1 MVKSSVFWTLSVALL
16 ASVLVCGVPP
26 VRAETGKVE
35 TFQFQAEVTR
45 LMDILIHSLYSNRDV
60 FLRELISNANDAID
74 KIRFQ
79 SLTDPTAL
87 AAGEDLHIKIK
98 VDLPSRTITIEDSGV
113 GMTKQEMVNNLG
125 TIAKSGTSAFLE
137 QISKDSE
144 SGAGA
149 NTANLIG
156 QFGVGFYSAFLVA
169 DKITVVSKNNNDP
182 KQWRWS
188 SKTNSGFTIKEDDS
202 ETLGR
207 GTKVILEVKE
217 DAAEYLDIAHLEEL
231 IKRYSEF
238 IVFPIYVYKEVPET
252 PEPEELQEEEEG
264 EEPVIDGDALD
275 ESADAPEP
283 EELREE
289 EEGEEP
295 VIDGDALD
303 ESADGVVD
311 PETPEDE
318 DIADEESAEQDGE
331 EIVSEEEII
340 SEEEDLTSEE
350 GEEAPPKYDWSLV
363 NDVKPLW
370 TRDPSEISEKEYVS
384 FFKSIAKTDEEP
396 LTYIHF
402 KAEGDVE
409 FRGLLY
415 IPKKPIRSLTH
426 VEEKARKDL
435 VRLYVRRV
443 LVTDTVEDGLLP
455 AWLSMIVGIV
465 DSDDLPINV
474 SRETLQ
480 QSKTLTAIK
489 KKLLRKSLE
498 AIKIMMDKEPYE
510 PEEDDPRKPGSQ
522 FLDFWKVYG
531 PTLKMGLVQD
541 VANRDRLAKI
551 VRFKSSKTALR
562 DPNDVITLEDYMLR
576 AKEGQDYIYVHSG
589 ESLDAVKSSPFT
601 EQLVDL
607 GYEVIY
613 LVDPVDE
620 FLLQYYQEFQGTKLM
635 AVAKD
640 NFRLG
645 SEDDEVI
652 RTKAKRGR
660 QSIKSLLTFMKETLG
675 SDKVSSVRA
684 SMKLTRSACA
694 LSSEQFGY
702 TARMETVMR
711 AQALANP
718 EKLQTV
724 PKQKVMEVNPYH
736 PIVEGLNTLIKED
749 PQSEKAADII
759 NVLYDAALVASGY
772 YLHDHTEHGIRI
784 SKLMAKTLG
793 MDPNVTFE
801 EPPMPDMSEVDD
813 DKPEKV
819 EVPIDFKDIPMG
831 FGDDADYDADGD
843 GIDLEGDDFADAEP
857 DTEMEVEAAHEEL

>member
-1 MVKSSVFWTLSVALL
+1 VFWRLSLALL
-16 ASVLVCGVPP
+16 AAALVCGVSP
-26 VRAETGKVE
+26 VRADAGKVE

-79 SLTDPTAL
+79 SLTDSSAL
-87 AAGEDLHIKIK
+87 AAGEDLHIKIN
-98 VDLPSRTITIEDSGV
+98 VDLPSRTITVEDTGV
-113 GMTKQEMVNNLG
+113 GMTKQDMINNLG

-137 QISKDSE
+137 QISKDLE
-144 SGAGA
+144 SGGGA
-149 NTANLIG
+149 DTANLIG

-169 DKITVVSKNNNDP
+169 DKISVVSKNNNDP

-188 SKTNSGFTIKEDDS
+188 SRTNSGFTIKEDDS
-202 ETLGR
+202 EPLGR

-217 DAAEYLDIAHLEEL
+217 DAAEYLDIEHLEEL
-231 IKRYSEF
+231 IERYSEF
-238 IVFPIYVYKEVPET
+238 IVFPIYVYKEVPEV
-252 PEPEELQEEEEG
+252 PEPEEPEEEE
-264 EEPVIDGDALD
+264 EEPVIVGDV
-275 ESADAPEP
+275 
-283 EELREE
+283 
-289 EEGEEP
+289 G
-295 VIDGDALD
+295 D
-303 ESADGVVD
+303 ESADGEVD
-311 PETPEDE
+311 AETPEDE
-318 DIADEESAEQDGE
+318 DVTDEEGAEQDDE
-331 EIVSEEEII
+331 EIVSEEEDPAI
-340 SEEEDLTSEE
+340 ED

-370 TRDPSEISEKEYVS
+370 TRDSSEISEEEYIS

-402 KAEGDVE
+402 KAEGEVE

-426 VEEKARKDL
+426 MEEKTRKDL

-480 QSKTLTAIK
+480 QSKSLTAIK
-489 KKLLRKSLE
+489 KKLLRKALE
-498 AIKIMMDKEPYE
+498 AIKMMMDKEPYE
-510 PEEDDPRKPGSQ
+510 QEEDDPRKPGSQ

-562 DPNDVITLEDYMLR
+562 DPNDVITLEEYMLR
-576 AKEGQDYIYVHSG
+576 AKRGQDYIYVHSG
-589 ESLDAVKSSPFT
+589 ESLDAVKNSPFT

-645 SEDDEVI
+645 PDDDEVI

-660 QSIKSLLTFMKETLG
+660 QSIRSLLTFMKETLG

-718 EKLQTV
+718 EKVQTI

-736 PIVEGLNTLIKED
+736 PIVEGLNVLLERD
-749 PQSEKAADII
+749 PQSQKAADII
-759 NVLYDAALVASGY
+759 NVLYDSALVASGY
-772 YLHDHTEHGIRI
+772 YLHDHTDHGIRI
-784 SKLMAKTLG
+784 SKLMAQTLG

-801 EPPMPDMSEVDD
+801 EPPMPDMTEVEDD
-813 DKPEKV
+813 EPEKV
-819 EVPIDFKDIPMG
+819 EIPIN
-831 FGDDADYDADGD
+831 FGDMPDDDDAEDDEER
-843 GIDLEGDDFADAEP
+843 IDLEGDDFADAEYAA
-857 DTEMEVEAAHEEL
+857 EMEEEVADEEL

>member
-1 MVKSSVFWTLSVALL
+1 MARSSVFWRLSVALL
-16 ASVLVCGVPP
+16 STALVCGVSP
-26 VRAETGKVE
+26 VRADLGKVE

-79 SLTDPTAL
+79 ALTDSSAL
-87 AAGEDLHIKIK
+87 VAGEDLHIKIK
-98 VDLPSRTITIEDSGV
+98 VDLSSRTITVEDSGV
-113 GMTKQEMVNNLG
+113 GMTKQDMINNLG

-137 QISKDSE
+137 QISKDLE
-144 SGAGA
+144 SGGGA
-149 NTANLIG
+149 DTANLIG

-202 ETLGR
+202 EPLGR

-217 DAAEYLDIAHLEEL
+217 DAAEYLDIGLLEEL

-238 IVFPIYVYKEVPET
+238 IVFPIYVYKEVPEV
-252 PEPEELQEEEEG
+252 PEPEEPEEEEEG
-264 EEPVIDGDALD
+264 AVIDTGTGD
-275 ESADAPEP
+275 ESTNGEVDA
-283 EELREE
+283 
-289 EEGEEP
+289 
-295 VIDGDALD
+295 
-303 ESADGVVD
+303 
-311 PETPEDE
+311 ETPEDE
-318 DIADEESAEQDGE
+318 DVTDEEGAEQDD
-331 EIVSEEEII
+331 EEII
-340 SEEEDLTSEE
+340 SEEEDPTRKE

-370 TRDPSEISEKEYVS
+370 TRDPSEISEEEYTS

-426 VEEKARKDL
+426 VEEKTRKDL

-480 QSKTLTAIK
+480 QSKSLTAIK
-489 KKLLRKSLE
+489 KKLLRKALE

-510 PEEDDPRKPGSQ
+510 PEKDDPRKPGSQ

-531 PTLKMGLVQD
+531 ATLKMGLVQD

-589 ESLDAVKSSPFT
+589 ESLDAVKNSPFT

-718 EKLQTV
+718 EKVQTV

-736 PIVEGLNTLIKED
+736 PIVEGLNMLIERD
-749 PQSEKAADII
+749 PQSQKAADII

-772 YLHDHTEHGIRI
+772 YLHDHTDHGIRI
-784 SKLMAKTLG
+784 SKLMAQTLG
-793 MDPNVTFE
+793 MDPNATFE
-801 EPPMPDMSEVDD
+801 EPPMPDMTKVDD
-813 DKPEKV
+813 DEPEKV
-819 EVPIDFKDIPMG
+819 EVPIDFGDIPMG
-831 FGDDADYDADGD
+831 FGDDADDDDD
-843 GIDLEGDDFADAEP
+843 GIDLEGDDFANEEY
-857 DTEMEVEAAHEEL
+857 DTEIEEEVADKEEL